1 MLAVGLRVD
10 HTASAVEGGPG
21 KCPEASTPGPADCR
35 QSNFETRGLFGAGG
49 DREGGAT
56 WGAAPGGG
64 GKELPGS
71 DPCKCL
77 RRQQGLPPYRL
88 PVMG

>member
-64 GKELPGS
+64 
-71 DPCKCL
+71 
-77 RRQQGLPPYRL
+77 QGTSRVRPLQMFASPARTPAI
-88 PVMG
+88 

>member
-35 QSNFETRGLFGAGG
+35 HSNFETRDLFGAGG

-64 GKELPGS
+64 GA
-71 DPCKCL
+71 
-77 RRQQGLPPYRL
+77 RNFQGPTPANVCVANKDSRHIDCR
-88 PVMG
+88 